1 MGRSAGGGMDWF
13 LYTKHVLQERV
24 YYPFI
29 ERIQAETG
37 RQCWLVEDKAG
48 NHTAAVRMDQEAQV
62 RGIRRIPFW
71 PPNSP
76 DLNEI
81 EPCWNYLKDS
91 MAQYNFIGSGEE
103 TKHRVQEA
111 LYAEWERMPQELI
124 DRFCMNFHV
133 NLLQVRACGGD
144 NRFNG

>member
-1 MGRSAGGGMDWF
+1 MDWF
-13 LYTKHVLQERV
+13 LYRNPVLQERV
-24 YYPFI
+24 FPFI
-29 ERIQAETG
+29 ERIQEEKDC
-37 RQCWLVEDKAG
+37 QCWLVEDKAG
-48 NHTAAVRMDQEAQV
+48 NHTAAARMDHEAKA

-91 MAQYNFIGSGEE
+91 MARYNFIGSGEE
-103 TKHRVQEA
+103 TKQRVQEA

-144 NRFNG
+144 NKFNG